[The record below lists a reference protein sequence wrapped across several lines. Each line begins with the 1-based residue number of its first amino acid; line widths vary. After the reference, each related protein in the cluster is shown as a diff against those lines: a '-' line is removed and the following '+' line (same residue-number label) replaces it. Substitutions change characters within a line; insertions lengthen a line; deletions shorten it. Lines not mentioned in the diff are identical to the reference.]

1 MHMRNLVVLALAGA
15 VLVGCSASELKSRKD
30 DGWSLVSQGL
40 PDGKYIHNPPLPTL
54 SKLPDPPWVG
64 QEPNPNAYG
73 HLLRLPAIVFHPVG
87 VALDW
92 ALIKPFHML
101 AGLAPEWFG
110 LTADDALGYQ
120 SHMPEL
126 TTSKDAPRYRHE

>member
-40 PDGKYIHNPPLPTL
+40 PDGKYIHNPSLPRL
-54 SKLPDPPWVG
+54 STLPDPTWVG
-64 QEPNPNAYG
+64 QENAPNAYG
-73 HLLRLPAIVFHPVG
+73 HIFRPFGFVLHPVG

-92 ALIKPFHML
+92 APTRPCPCTSNVSASPMVTPSS
-101 AGLAPEWFG
+101 G
-110 LTADDALGYQ
+110 TTTQ
-120 SHMPEL
+120 SL
-126 TTSKDAPRYRHE
+126 RL

>member
-1 MHMRNLVVLALAGA
+1 MRTRNLVVLALAGA
-15 VLVGCSASELKSRKD
+15 VLAGCSASELKSRKD

-40 PDGKYIHNPPLPTL
+40 PDGKYIHNPSLPSL
-54 SKLPDPPWVG
+54 STLPDPTWVG
-64 QEPNPNAYG
+64 QESAPNAYG
-73 HLLRLPAIVFHPVG
+73 HIFRPFGFVLHPVG

-110 LTADDALGYQ
+110 LTTDDALGYQ

-126 TTSKDAPRYRHE
+126 ITSKDAPRYRHE